1 MENLPFYILPVFVI
15 TTLITLLVLYKS
27 VNYSK
32 STIIITIIWLAIQSV
47 ISLSGFY
54 TITNVMPP
62 RFSLLLIPPVIL
74 IISLFLSK
82 TGKQYIDTAN
92 IKILT
97 LVHVIRIPVEL
108 VLYWLYLQKTIPE
121 IMTYEGQNFDIICGI
136 SAPIIY
142 YFGYVKKIL
151 NSKVLLAWNIAC
163 MLLLL
168 NIVITALLS
177 APFPIQKFA
186 FNQPNIAL
194 LYFPFTW
201 LPGLVVPI
209 VLFAHV
215 ASVTQLLKKKHSL

>member
-27 VNYSK
+27 VNYYK

-82 TGKQYIDTAN
+82 TGKQYVDNAN

-97 LVHVIRIPVEL
+97 LIHVIRIPVEL

-142 YFGYVKKIL
+142 YFGYVKKTL
-151 NSKVLLAWNIAC
+151 NSKVLLVWNIAC
-163 MLLLL
+163 ILLLL

-194 LYFPFTW
+194 LYFPFTL